1 MLIFL
6 CIFLLILSLLCGRK
20 IALNWIESVKKGKFK
35 KNKKKRRKIE
45 DKETNSVNEP
55 VENRDDKDSD
65 ESDDD
70 LSASDNKL
78 FQSVAVTF
86 VDGKLQAFKPD

>member
-1 MLIFL
+1 M
-6 CIFLLILSLLCGRK
+6 
-20 IALNWIESVKKGKFK
+20 
-35 KNKKKRRKIE
+35 
-45 DKETNSVNEP
+45 
-55 VENRDDKDSD
+55 ENRDDKDSD

-70 LSASDNKL
+70 LSASENKL